1 MADTFY
7 KIRDG
12 RTGLFST
19 GGSWPSWVKN
29 GKVWTRLGTLRAHL
43 TMMLRCERSM
53 EGWEVVEIETIVK
66 NSRPI
71 HEIIK
76 PERLLEILKR

>member
-1 MADTFY
+1 VADTFY
-7 KIRDG
+7 KIRDS

-19 GGSWPSWVKN
+19 GGSWPSWRKH
-29 GKVWTRLGTLRAHL
+29 GKVWTKIGPLRAHL
-43 TMMLRCERSM
+43 TMMLRCERNM
-53 EGWEVVEIETIVK
+53 DWWEVVEIETIIK

-76 PERLLEILKR
+76 PERVIEILKQ

>member
-1 MADTFY
+1 VADTFY
-7 KIRDG
+7 KIRDS

-19 GGSWPSWVKN
+19 GGSWPSWRKN

-53 EGWEVVEIETIVK
+53 DGWEVVEIETIIK
-66 NSRPI
+66 NPRPI
-71 HEIIK
+71 HDIIK
-76 PERLLEILKR
+76 PDRLMEILKK

>member
-7 KIRDG
+7 KIQNG
-12 RTGLFST
+12 RTGLFSSGCSGPVWT
-19 GGSWPSWVKN
+19 KN
-29 GKVWTRLGTLRAHL
+29 GKVWTKIGPLRAHL

-53 EGWEVVEIETIVK
+53 EGWEVVEIETFVK
-66 NSRPI
+66 NPRPV

-76 PERLLEILKR
+76 PERLLEILKK